1 MSAEFELDAEVR
13 DGLGKGASR
22 RLRRAGKVPAIL
34 YGAGRDPM
42 NLSLSQRELLKRLDN
57 DAFYSHI
64 LSIKLGS
71 GVERAIL
78 KDMQRHPFKPTILHV
93 DLQRVIADE
102 KIRVH
107 IPLHFINEETS
118 TGVKQQ
124 GGVVSHL
131 MIDVEAVCLP
141 GDLPEY
147 IEVDVANMEIGDSVN
162 LSGLNLPTGVEIPQ
176 LAQGEEFDVPVVSM
190 QAPKGGDEELEE
202 SEEEEDGHID
212 EE

>member
-1 MSAEFELDAEVR
+1 MSFEFELNAEAR

-34 YGAGRDPM
+34 YGAGQNPM
-42 NLSLSQRELLKRLDN
+42 NLSLNHQELIKRLEN

-64 LSIKLGS
+64 LNIKLGS
-71 GVERAIL
+71 RVERAIL
-78 KDMQRHPFKPTILHV
+78 KDMQRHPFKPTIFHV

-118 TGVKQQ
+118 IGVKQQ

-131 MIDVEAVCLP
+131 MIDVEAICLP

-147 IEVDVANMEIGDSVN
+147 IEVDVANMEIGDSVH

-176 LAQGEEFDVPVVSM
+176 LAQGEEFDVPVVSV
-190 QAPKGGDEELEE
+190 QSRKSGDEDLEE
-202 SEEEEDGHID
+202 QEGEGEDAD